1 MVQARVMLL
10 PPDETVHLPPGT
22 WLMLLGEEPFHILD
36 RGDWFA
42 YRLPSGECVL
52 RQDPLDTDEAEIV
65 DDPQV
70 TKLMTTARPVEE
82 AVFDAYNLF
91 YEPIYAGFPP
101 FRILKCP
108 LCGREMFKTTEMA
121 VASCAYCLAE
131 FRFQA
136 TAGDPGFVATCTW
149 RNYQPLNARYILP
162 RSAADELK

>member
-70 TKLMTTARPVEE
+70 IELMTTARPVEE

-101 FRILKCP
+101 FRILKCRFAGARCLRRP
-108 LCGREMFKTTEMA
+108 KWRWLFVLTAWLSFGFKRQPVTRA
-121 VASCAYCLAE
+121 LSPFA
-131 FRFQA
+131 
-136 TAGDPGFVATCTW
+136 PGAIIS
-149 RNYQPLNARYILP
+149 R
-162 RSAADELK
+162 